1 MAASP
6 ERFSSLG
13 KAPVTLAPERPLRMI
28 YCPAG
33 RPLWFDLARLLAENG
48 VAEPVLWLG
57 DGVHDAKAKNA
68 FAQAEVISYKSINFK
83 RQVPPGFYAGQFD
96 AFWTSAALHETRDH
110 AIKLMDRSER
120 FGASRGPEREAY
132 FIQLCFWA
140 MDRVAQSKADVLLM
154 AENPHSAPSYVLYAI
169 ARFARVKVLVF
180 SAWPLFPAVT
190 LRQGLMPPDLDIKSL
205 KLPTDAKRTAA
216 LAKFRPVIES
226 YVARFSD
233 PGSYGFVPR
242 YMQIQAGRDPAS
254 GSGKRMAARIKALL
268 RLLKPRMAYGAIVRA
283 RLRRSFHRMAKTNIP
298 TGPYV
303 YFPLH
308 YEPERTTNPDGG
320 AFHDQL
326 RALAQLRAFVPPN
339 IAICVK
345 EHPSQFNARMIG
357 HQGRTARFYKAVTAI
372 SGVKL
377 VAETVSSA
385 KLILNAQAVAT
396 ISGTV
401 ALEAAILGRRGLVF
415 GGAWFDGCPNVMRFT
430 HALDWQ
436 KFCTAALYDS
446 KEIGDWLCD
455 RLDACGLPGCVNP
468 SNKKYFAAHYA
479 DGSLLNC
486 EAAILADAIAAA
498 LVSGKPVV

>member
-1 MAASP
+1 M
-6 ERFSSLG
+6 
-13 KAPVTLAPERPLRMI
+13 
-28 YCPAG
+28 
-33 RPLWFDLARLLAENG
+33 AENG

-57 DGVHDAKAKNA
+57 DGVHDAKAKNT
-68 FAQAEVISYKSINFK
+68 FAQAEVISFKSINFE

-154 AENPHSAPSYVLYAI
+154 AENPHSAPSYILYAI
-169 ARFARVKVLVF
+169 ARFAGVKVLVF
-180 SAWPLFPAVT
+180 SAWPLFPLVT
-190 LRQGLMPPDLDIKSL
+190 LRQGLMPPDLDVKSFE
-205 KLPTDAKRTAA
+205 LPTEAERTEA

-226 YVARFSD
+226 YVARFND
-233 PGSYGFVPR
+233 PENYGFVPR

-254 GSGKRMAARIKALL
+254 GIGQRIAARSKAVL
-268 RLLKPRMAYGAIVRA
+268 RLLKPRMAYGAVVRA
-283 RLRRSFHRMAKTNIP
+283 RLRRSFHRIAEKNIP

-320 AFHDQL
+320 VFHDQL

-357 HQGRTARFYKAVTAI
+357 HQGRTARFYKAITAI

-377 VAETVSSA
+377 VSETVSSA
-385 KLILNAQAVAT
+385 KLILNSQAVAT

-401 ALEAAILGRRGLVF
+401 ALEAAILGKRGLVF
-415 GGAWFDGCPNVMRFT
+415 GGAWFDGCTNVMRFT
-430 HALDWQ
+430 QALDWET
-436 KFCTAALYDS
+436 FCATELCDS
-446 KEIGDWLCD
+446 KGIGDWLYD

-468 SNKKYFAAHYA
+468 SNEKYFAAHYT
-479 DGSLLNC
+479 DGSLLSR
-486 EAAILADAIAAA
+486 EVAILADAIAAA
-498 LVSGKPVV
+498 LVTGKPVV